1 MVQKSGDHQLRLVV
15 YPMIYMVL
23 YIPGGCLGSLNHQ
36 QYVGMHLKPWRFLIQ
51 FFEHIFLDGWQ
62 EKTRL
67 VSALSL
73 GMQNSIPRMQSC
85 QNEGYITYPNTQCM
99 VYLGSKKHHALS
111 VCVIYIV
118 WHLLFCYPYFHVQ
131 LPKHHPLTKTPP
143 WCSQK
148 IISWQPLGPLLK
160 VKRLV
165 GPTFVKSHDQ
175 LKGAVRE

>member
-1 MVQKSGDHQLRLVV
+1 M
-15 YPMIYMVL
+15 
-23 YIPGGCLGSLNHQ
+23 GSLNHQ

-111 VCVIYIV
+111 VCVIYSLTPLV
-118 WHLLFCYPYFHVQ
+118 LLSLLSCSTTQASSVNKKPSLVF
-131 LPKHHPLTKTPP
+131 PKNYLMATLRSPA
-143 WCSQK
+143 
-148 IISWQPLGPLLK
+148 
-160 VKRLV
+160 
-165 GPTFVKSHDQ
+165 KS
-175 LKGAVRE
+175 